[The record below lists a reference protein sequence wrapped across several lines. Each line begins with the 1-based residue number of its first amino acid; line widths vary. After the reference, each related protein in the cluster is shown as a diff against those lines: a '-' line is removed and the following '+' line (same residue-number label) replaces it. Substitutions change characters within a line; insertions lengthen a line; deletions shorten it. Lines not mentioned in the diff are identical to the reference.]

1 MKQNEMGSRDRP
13 GEADAKAI
21 VSWPASF
28 LAHGRIVKAAVKNQ
42 AARQRPAPLVRRLP
56 RRLVRYSQTSGQA
69 NSPGAAKFGAAHAE
83 PKSRPDG

>member
-1 MKQNEMGSRDRP
+1 MEQNEMGSWDRP

-28 LAHGRIVKAAVKNQ
+28 LAHGRIVKAAVKSQ
-42 AARQRPAPLVRRLP
+42 AARQRPASLVRRLP

-69 NSPGAAKFGAAHAE
+69 NSPGAAKFGAAHAD